1 MKQEEIKD
9 LSLMEL
15 KDKVKEMT
23 QLQSRLV
30 FNHGVSAS
38 ESPIGIRHNRRAIA
52 RINTEI
58 RMREI
63 QESAQ

>member
-1 MKQEEIKD
+1 
-9 LSLMEL
+9 L

-63 QESAQ
+63 QETAQ